1 MCDHINHN
9 IAASKRCGEHY
20 HHLFNL
26 LLLFVVRR
34 LKMTMPTRANMW
46 QPKSKNDKHQMQSQ
60 HMTWHFVSVR
70 GCMRGRHLSLS
81 HQCRHIGNVPT
92 TVQNLLH
99 GIRNGSSSA
108 HTQCH
113 CLFESIILCSRRTPS
128 HFSSPWLLLP
138 PPAHRIRR
146 HTHIVF
152 ASFFSRY
159 DCYSNNKYFVTSA
172 VRFDDLQSFIP
183 TSVQQIITQ
192 NQPNQRK
199 LTIKQYLYFFI

>member
-1 MCDHINHN
+1 MFVCVCARESSVSRNTICNPMCDHINHN

-152 ASFFSRY
+152 ASFFLDMIATAITSTLWHLLSGSTTYSR
-159 DCYSNNKYFVTSA
+159 
-172 VRFDDLQSFIP
+172 
-183 TSVQQIITQ
+183 
-192 NQPNQRK
+192 
-199 LTIKQYLYFFI
+199 LYQHQFSK